1 MIDIMSLVILV
12 SKMQTSLI
20 SGLQIMWTNVIPPN
34 MAREQ
39 TTQTGKHL
47 IEPNLHPI

>member
-12 SKMQTSLI
+12 WEMQTSLI
-20 SGLQIMWTNVIPPN
+20 CGLQIVWTNVIPPN
-34 MAREQ
+34 IATEQ